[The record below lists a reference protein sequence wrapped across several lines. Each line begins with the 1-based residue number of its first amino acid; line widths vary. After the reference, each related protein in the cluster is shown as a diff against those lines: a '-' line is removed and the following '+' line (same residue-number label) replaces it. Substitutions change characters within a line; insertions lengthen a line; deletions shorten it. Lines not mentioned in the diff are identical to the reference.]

1 MVVKFARQIFV
12 DFSPR
17 SSNFLPPFR
26 QQLGESVQLLQ
37 QLGRPAEQLYASY
50 LAHAAA
56 RLAGPL
62 AELEEQVAVLTSPGK
77 RSIYWF

>member
-1 MVVKFARQIFV
+1 
-12 DFSPR
+12 
-17 SSNFLPPFR
+17 
-26 QQLGESVQLLQ
+26 VQLLQ

-62 AELEEQVAVLTSPGK
+62 AELEEQVSVLTSPGK
-77 RSIYWF
+77 RRIYWF